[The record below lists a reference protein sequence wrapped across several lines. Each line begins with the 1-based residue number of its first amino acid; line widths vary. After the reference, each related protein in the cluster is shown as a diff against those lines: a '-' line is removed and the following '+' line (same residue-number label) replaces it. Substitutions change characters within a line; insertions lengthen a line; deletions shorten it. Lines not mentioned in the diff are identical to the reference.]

1 MIEILYKNENLI
13 AVYKPAGIPSQSD
26 TTGDEDAMGLVSRA
40 LAELGE
46 DSRLWLV
53 HRLDRVVGG
62 LIIFARNK
70 KSAAL
75 LSELVSGEGIGK
87 KYFAVCDGAVCEKS
101 HMTDY
106 LYKDARQNIAVVC
119 DKLKSGAK
127 KAELICEPIATE
139 KTEKGEKTLLKI
151 TLLTGRF
158 HQIRA
163 QLSSRGFSIT
173 GDKKYGSRDFGARD
187 IALYSGHLSLWAG
200 KEKIHIS
207 SHPPL
212 ENYPWNLFSEDK
224 YNI

>member
-1 MIEILYKNENLI
+1 MKI
-13 AVYKPAGIPSQSD
+13 VYKSKSFVVLDKPFGMPSQPDKTLSA
-26 TTGDEDAMGLVSRA
+26 DAMSELSRELVSFGECG
-40 LAELGE
+40 ELYP
-46 DSRLWLV
+46 V

-75 LSELVSGEGIGK
+75 LSELLSGEGIGK

-119 DKLKSGAK
+119 DKSKSGAK